1 MNRSLQLALLGAG
14 QVTPNPMVGAVLVYE
29 DKIIGEGY
37 HKKFGEAHAEVNCI
51 NSVKAEHVQFIK
63 VSTLYVSL
71 EPCAHFGKTPPCAD
85 LIIKQQI
92 PHVVIAC
99 RDVFKEVNG
108 RGIEKLKNA
117 GIQVTENVLEK
128 QAQELNKRFFTFHEK
143 KRPYIFLKWA
153 QTADGFIAGEN
164 GEAIKITNELTNR
177 WVHEQRSK
185 EAAIMVGT
193 HTALKDNPSLTARLW
208 PGKNPVRIVIDKKL
222 QLLKDAALFSTA
234 APVVVLNFIKEE
246 TAGHIHFCK
255 VDEKENILLVLM
267 KLLYDRNIQS
277 LIVEGGSI
285 LLQSFIDE
293 QLWDEAAVI
302 CNTSLS
308 IKKGISAVTL
318 PVDKLQETFFLLSDQ
333 VQAYKN
339 K

>member
-1 MNRSLQLALLGAG
+1 MNRCVQLAQLGAG
-14 QVTPNPMVGAVLVYE
+14 QVAPNPLVGAVLVYD

-51 NSVKAEHVQFIK
+51 NSVKAEHEQFIK
-63 VSTLYVSL
+63 ESTLYVSL

-92 PHVVIAC
+92 PHVVIGC

-117 GIQVTENVLEK
+117 GIQVTEHVLEK
-128 QAQELNKRFFTFHEK
+128 KAQELNKRFFTFHEK

-153 QTADGFIAGEN
+153 HTADGFIAGEN
-164 GEAIKITNELTNR
+164 GGAVKISNELTNR
-177 WVHEQRSK
+177 WVHSQRSN

-193 HTALKDNPSLTARLW
+193 HTALNDNPSLTTRLW
-208 PGKNPVRIVIDKKL
+208 PGKNPVRIVIDKQL
-222 QLLKDAALFSTA
+222 QLPKDAALFSAT
-234 APVVVLNFIKEE
+234 APVIVLNFLKEE
-246 TAGHIHFCK
+246 TSGHIHFFK
-255 VDEKENILLVLM
+255 VNEKQNMLLVLV
-267 KLLYDRNIQS
+267 KLLYERNIQS

-285 LLQSFIDE
+285 LLKSFIDE

-302 CNTSLS
+302 CNTSLV
-308 IKKGISAVTL
+308 IKKGIPAVSL
-318 PVDKLQETFFLLSDQ
+318 PADKLWETFFLLSDQ
-333 VQAYKN
+333 VQVYKN
-339 K
+339 I